1 MEAFVNKLFDKFW
14 LEFKSIPIF
23 IILCLL
29 ACTPFI
35 PKKAEDDPIQLYY
48 IAGICV
54 VLLLFYCYFCYASK
68 RLPRAKRGAHAVL
81 FVIDAE
87 SDQHFQD
94 IKNKLGSSFEEYI
107 NNSSRFSFSP
117 VYVKKDSISH
127 YDFNDEASMML
138 LLEKTRTMFVVDIRY
153 RVDDIS
159 SAEKYEIRINLG
171 VVHPTFNGTKN
182 NIISSDLAFVQRAV
196 SKKRFPKNH
205 LLEQF
210 DVTAQQLSLICKYI
224 IGLVMLLQQQSEA
237 ACNLLREAHDL
248 ARRKRA
254 DINDPIY
261 RLIENRF
268 VLACLLCSDYYI
280 DRFSQEKDL
289 SYLDKMNT
297 LLDEMNSI
305 RPGLP
310 MYYSKK
316 AYYEIAKN
324 HDARLA
330 EEYVIKQKSIDSRKA
345 WKYSEAFLAAY
356 NGKSPMTIYKK
367 YKNAFKV
374 EQNLIEIV
382 DYIEFILLNEPER
395 FGLLLAAG
403 LVYEELGDNELSHQ
417 YYIRY
422 QSVNHNTNFEEILRE
437 KIKNTAGSK

>member
-1 MEAFVNKLFDKFW
+1 
-14 LEFKSIPIF
+14 
-23 IILCLL
+23 
-29 ACTPFI
+29 
-35 PKKAEDDPIQLYY
+35 
-48 IAGICV
+48 
-54 VLLLFYCYFCYASK
+54 
-68 RLPRAKRGAHAVL
+68 
-81 FVIDAE
+81 
-87 SDQHFQD
+87 
-94 IKNKLGSSFEEYI
+94 
-107 NNSSRFSFSP
+107 
-117 VYVKKDSISH
+117 
-127 YDFNDEASMML
+127 
-138 LLEKTRTMFVVDIRY
+138 
-153 RVDDIS
+153 
-159 SAEKYEIRINLG
+159 
-171 VVHPTFNGTKN
+171 
-182 NIISSDLAFVQRAV
+182 
-196 SKKRFPKNH
+196 
-205 LLEQF
+205 
-210 DVTAQQLSLICKYI
+210 
-224 IGLVMLLQQQSEA
+224 
-237 ACNLLREAHDL
+237 
-248 ARRKRA
+248 
-254 DINDPIY
+254 
-261 RLIENRF
+261 
-268 VLACLLCSDYYI
+268 
-280 DRFSQEKDL
+280 
-289 SYLDKMNT
+289 MNT

-374 EQNLIEIV
+374 DHNLIEIV